1 MTQEL
6 IAKTKENRTEIG
18 IDLVFSPA
26 TSPNFSKLEEEETSL
41 SSLVVSCEGRPPNSL
56 IQVIPESLSC
66 QVSLKVLL

>member
-26 TSPNFSKLEEEETSL
+26 TSVPNFSKLEEEETSL
-41 SSLVVSCEGRPPNSL
+41 SSVVSCEGRPPNSL
-56 IQVIPESLSC
+56 IQVIPESPF
-66 QVSLKVLL
+66 